1 MLGQMNFVVR
11 HAGVPLDV
19 VPAVR
24 RAVAEIEPTRPIG
37 TPTAVNDLTPLL
49 RDRQSYALAMGA
61 FAGVAVLLAAMG
73 VYGVMARA
81 VTERTREIGIRRA
94 LGAGSTDVVALLG
107 RRMSWLLTAGLG
119 AGLAIALVLTR
130 LIASQLWGVSP
141 GDPWTY
147 AGAVIVLI
155 AAAIAAGITPAH
167 RALTVDPNTALR
179 TE

>member
-1 MLGQMNFVVR
+1 M
-11 HAGVPLDV
+11 GV
-19 VPAVR
+19 
-24 RAVAEIEPTRPIG
+24 
-37 TPTAVNDLTPLL
+37 
-49 RDRQSYALAMGA
+49 